1 MSEEKKQNNK
11 VIIYFGIGL
20 VLIGFAFIFGNYFL
34 EKRQAVY
41 EEISLA
47 LSEIPEVI
55 EEDEPIEEPLP
66 QEPVVVEEENFT
78 YNTESINDF
87 NLSKSYYVGKLI
99 ISKINLAKGFAA
111 QNTNQNTVEKNI
123 AIMSPCDYPNV
134 ENGNFIIAAHSGN
147 SWKSFFRDLGNLTI
161 GDEALIY
168 YKNTKYSYKLVN
180 IYNEPKGLKLKIYR
194 NINKTTLTLI
204 TCSMSDKES
213 QTIYIFER

>member
-180 IYNEPKGLKLKIYR
+180 IYNEPKGSKLKIYR